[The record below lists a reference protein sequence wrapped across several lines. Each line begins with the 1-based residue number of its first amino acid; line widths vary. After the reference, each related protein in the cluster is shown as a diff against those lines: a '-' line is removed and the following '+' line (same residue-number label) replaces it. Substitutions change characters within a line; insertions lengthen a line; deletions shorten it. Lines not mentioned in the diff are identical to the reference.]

1 MRKTIAAVSAA
12 AVLGSVVLAAS
23 PASADSTR
31 TLPIKAADNLIAD
44 GTRQRLFLSDRTAGV
59 VALGYDG
66 AVADTYALP
75 GVSDLILTRDAARL
89 YAAVPEQR
97 KIVALDAETLDLL
110 AEYPVGET
118 IKPYYLTTGGGKI
131 WFSYSDKPVDA
142 DYWTRGTENLG
153 SLDLAGDAPVVALKL
168 GDDKWDDPWYDKAP
182 RLASAATD
190 TTRIAAAGV
199 QQDAVFDI
207 SDGMLN
213 QVAVTGATSNSSEK
227 QDVALSPDGEF
238 MATTVWGENQV
249 KIRRTSDLD
258 LARVLPIKGGSTAV
272 DIAADGTVAAGTGG
286 SYDPDIFVFPN
297 GSSSAVREYELGD
310 TDDWISGGDSIAENS
325 LAWESG
331 GGWLFAISVNTKGVY
346 SLRVFD
352 EPRKSQPTLTLTG
365 PSSSARAKAITVS
378 GTLKSSLALPA
389 GTPVTVTRTDAESP
403 AGVTV
408 GTRTV
413 DASGNFS
420 FTDTP
425 QSGGRVM
432 YRVAYAGD
440 ETRSGVSATH
450 AVDVARSTPSLG
462 LNNNGRVYNYG
473 ATAYF
478 SAYLGVTYKNRMV
491 EVYADPWGGDQGRR
505 LLKKATVDSKGYLYT
520 SVKVY
525 RNTAV
530 QAVFTGDTR
539 MAPRTV
545 TATVYTKV
553 PASLK
558 LSKYYRTAK
567 IGKTTYRYYKKKTYP
582 VFTVT
587 MPKYPNRAAY
597 VRVDVYYQGKW
608 QGWGSAYVAQDRY
621 GRSIIPMDTRG
632 WAGYKFRVR
641 AAYRYGTSGD
651 NVNYTTY
658 TPYQYFY
665 ISR

>member
-31 TLPIKAADNLIAD
+31 TIPIKAADNLIAD
-44 GTRQRLFLSDRTAGV
+44 GTRERLFLSDRTSGV

-66 AVADTYALP
+66 SVADTYALP
-75 GVSDLILTRDAARL
+75 GVSDLVLTRDAARL
-89 YAAVPEQR
+89 YAAVPDQF
-97 KIVALDAETLDLL
+97 KIVALDAETLDLV
-110 AEYPVGET
+110 AEYPLGAT

-131 WFSYSDKPVDA
+131 WFGYSDKPA
-142 DYWTRGTENLG
+142 DPWSRGTENIG
-153 SLDLAGDAPVVALKL
+153 SLDLSGDSPVVALKL

-199 QQDAVFDI
+199 QQDAIFDI
-207 SDGMLN
+207 SGGTLK
-213 QVAVTGATSNSSEK
+213 QVARIDATSSSAEK
-227 QDVALSPDGEF
+227 QDVALTPDGEF
-238 MATTVWGENQV
+238 MATTVYSDYHV
-249 KIRRTSDLD
+249 KVRRTSDLD
-258 LARVLPIKGGSTAV
+258 LVRTLPIEGGSTAI
-272 DIAADGTVAAGTGG
+272 DIAADGAVAAGTSG
-286 SYDPDIFVFPN
+286 SYDPDVYVFPTA
-297 GSSSAVREYELGD
+297 SSTAVRDYEFGNSSK
-310 TDDWISGGDSIAENS
+310 ISSGGDLLAENA
-325 LAWESG
+325 LAWEAG
-331 GGWLFAISVNTKGVY
+331 TGRLFAISSNYEGEFT
-346 SLRVFD
+346 LRIFD

-378 GTLKSSLALPA
+378 GSLKSSLALPA

-425 QSGGRVM
+425 QSGGRVT

-440 ETRSGVSATH
+440 ETRSGVSASH

-478 SAYLGVTYKNRMV
+478 SAYLGVTYKNRVV

-558 LSKYYRTAK
+558 LAKYYKTAK

-597 VRVDVYYQGKW
+597 LRVDVYYQGKW

-658 TPYQYFY
+658 TPYQYLY

>member
-31 TLPIKAADNLIAD
+31 TLPINAADNLIAD
-44 GTRQRLFLSDRTAGV
+44 GTRERLFFSDRINGV
-59 VALGYDG
+59 MALGYDG
-66 AVADTYALP
+66 SAIDKYALP

-89 YAAVPEQR
+89 YATVPEQR
-97 KIVALDAETLDLL
+97 KIVALDPETLDVT
-110 AEYPVGET
+110 AEYPVGDT
-118 IKPYYLTTGGGKI
+118 IQPRRLTSGGGKI
-131 WFSYSDKPVDA
+131 WFSYSEKPAEDP
-142 DYWTRGTENLG
+142 YWYPSKENIG
-153 SLDLAGDAPVVALKL
+153 SLDVTGDTPAVALALGDENWDSSDDAP
-168 GDDKWDDPWYDKAP
+168 P
-182 RLASAATD
+182 RLTSAAAD
-190 TTRIAAAGV
+190 PTRIAISNEE
-199 QQDAVFDI
+199 QDVVFDV
-207 SDGMLN
+207 SDGTLKQLARIDFN
-213 QVAVTGATSNSSEK
+213 DHGQK
-227 QDVALSPDGEF
+227 QDIALTPDGEF
-238 MATTVWGENQV
+238 LATVVYSDQHI

-258 LARVLPIKGGSTAV
+258 LVRTLPTDGGSTSV
-272 DIAADGTVAAGTGG
+272 DIAADGAVAAGTMGW
-286 SYDPDIFVFPN
+286 YDPDVFVFPA
-297 GSSSAVREYELGD
+297 GTSTAVRDYEFGNSGKD
-310 TDDWISGGDSIAENS
+310 SGGDLLAENA
-325 LAWESG
+325 LAWEPG
-331 GGWLFAISVNTKGVY
+331 GGRLFAISSNSAGVY
-346 SLRVFD
+346 TLRVFD

-365 PSSSARAKAITVS
+365 PLSSARAKAITVS

-389 GTPVTVTRTDAESP
+389 GTPLTITRTDAESP
-403 AGVTV
+403 AGVALA
-408 GTRTV
+408 GRTT

-425 QSGGRVM
+425 QSGGRAT
-432 YRVAYAGD
+432 YRVSYAGD
-440 ETRSGVSATH
+440 ETRSGVSASH
-450 AVDVARSTPSLG
+450 AVEVARSTPSLG

-473 ATAYF
+473 ATAHF
-478 SAYLGVTYKNRMV
+478 SAYLGVTYKNRVV

-505 LLKKATVDSKGYLYT
+505 LLKKATVDGRGYLYT

-530 QAVFTGDTR
+530 QAVFTGDSR

-553 PASLK
+553 PAGLK
-558 LSKYYRTAK
+558 LAKYYRTAK
-567 IGKTTYRYYKKKTYP
+567 IGKTTYRYYKKKTQP

-587 MPKYPNRAAY
+587 LPKYPNRAAY
-597 VRVDVYYQGKW
+597 VRVDVYYRGKW

-658 TPYQYFY
+658 TPYQYLY
-665 ISR
+665 ISK

>member
-31 TLPIKAADNLIAD
+31 ILPIKAADNLIAD
-44 GTRQRLFLSDRTAGV
+44 GTRERLFLSDRTTGV

-66 AVADTYALP
+66 DVADTYALP

-89 YAAVPEQR
+89 YAAVPDQF
-97 KIVALDAETLDLL
+97 KIVALDAETLDLV
-110 AEYPVGET
+110 AEYPVGEK

-131 WFSYSDKPVDA
+131 WFSYSERPA
-142 DYWTRGTENLG
+142 DPWGSGKENIG
-153 SLDLAGDAPVVALKL
+153 SLDLAGDAPVVALKQ

-190 TTRIAAAGV
+190 TTRIVAAGV
-199 QQDAVFDI
+199 QQDAVFEI
-207 SDGMLN
+207 SDGTLK
-213 QVAVTGATSNSSEK
+213 QVAVTGGNSSSSEK

-249 KIRRTSDLD
+249 RIRRTSDLD
-258 LARVLPIKGGSTAV
+258 MTRVLPIEGGTTAV

-286 SYDPDIFVFPN
+286 TYDPDIFVFPN
-297 GSSSAVREYELGD
+297 GSSTTVREIELGD

-331 GGWLFAISVNTKGVY
+331 GGRLFAISVNTKGVY

-365 PSSSARAKAITVS
+365 PQSSARAKALTVS
-378 GTLKSSLALPA
+378 GNLKSSLTLPA

-403 AGVTV
+403 AGVTLA
-408 GTRTV
+408 GRTT

-425 QSGGRVM
+425 QSGGRVT

-440 ETRSGVSATH
+440 ETRSAVSATH

-478 SAYLGVTYKNRMV
+478 SAYLGVTYKNRVV

-505 LLKKATVDSKGYLYT
+505 LLKKATVDGKGYLYT

-530 QAVFTGDTR
+530 QAVFTGDSR
-539 MAPRTV
+539 MSPRTV

-558 LSKYYRTAK
+558 LTKHYKTAK
-567 IGKTTYRYYKKKTYP
+567 IGKTTYRHYKKKTYP

-587 MPKYPNRAAY
+587 LPKYPNRAAY
-597 VRVDVYYQGKW
+597 VRVDIYYQGKW
-608 QGWGSAYVAQDRY
+608 RSWGDGYVGQDRY
-621 GRSIIPMDTRG
+621 GRSVIRMDTRG

-658 TPYQYFY
+658 TPYQYLY